1 MKCNAPSIPNV
12 SELLNGALRRNV
24 IFDSSTVIYGK
35 PVVDCFIL
43 NVALENG
50 VMGDGVTKKALCTIL
65 GETIQ

>member
-12 SELLNGALRRNV
+12 SGLLNGALRRNV
-24 IFDSSTVIYGK
+24 IFDSSKVIYGK

-50 VMGDGVTKKALCTIL
+50 VMGGWGDEKSALHYFR
-65 GETIQ
+65 